1 MSGDRFGVCR
11 RFHAVPAKCSGIQN
25 MAAGQTEVLILAE
38 RTDVNVTFGMDKNL
52 KLELERLLSKLG
64 LDITEYFTMA
74 ARQAVIEQ
82 GIPFKVTMEIPNA
95 ETRQAMQDT
104 LDGKGL
110 SRVYSSCGEMMRDID
125 AGD

>member
-1 MSGDRFGVCR
+1 MCR

-52 KLELERLLSKLG
+52 KLELERLLSRFG
-64 LDITEYFTMA
+64 LDLTGYFTMA

-82 GIPFKVTMEIPNA
+82 GIPFNLTMEVPNA
-95 ETRQAMQDT
+95 ETRKAMKDT
-104 LDGKGL
+104 IEGKGL
-110 SRVYSSCGEMMRDID
+110 SKEYSSFEEMMRDID
-125 AGD
+125 ADD